1 MLNIA
6 LRTLRARWATFA
18 GSFVALALGVGLIA
32 TMGLALAAT
41 LNAPHRAP
49 ERFAAAPVVVRGTDT
64 LRVTTAH
71 GVREKRLDRPR
82 PVPAATAAALARLG
96 RTVQDRTFPVRA
108 DGTPAGTVGHAWSAA
123 AFTPYR
129 LTAGRA
135 PATPGEIVTTGGWAA
150 PGARV
155 TLHTPDGVSA
165 ARTVVGTVVRTVVG
179 TAPDSGF
186 EDPGFEDPGFE
197 DPGFEDP
204 GFEDP
209 GFEHAGFEHAVFF
222 TDAEA
227 ARLAPRIDTVVVYAD
242 PAAVRASA
250 PGDLDVLTG
259 DDRRRADP
267 DPDRDSE
274 ALTTVNALLGTA
286 GGVTG
291 FVSVFVVAST
301 FAFAVAQRRREFAL
315 LRAAGAAPRQLRRLV
330 IVEAAVVGAVAS
342 AAGCVLGRFGA
353 PRLAAWLVDADI
365 APSWFA
371 IGGDAWPYW
380 TAFGT
385 GLGVALAGAWAA
397 SRRAGRVGP
406 MEALR
411 EASVDRRTM
420 TAGRWVAGGGLL
432 LLGLGLLVRQ
442 VLTDP
447 SDALHRKT
455 YTTQPML
462 LITAFALLAP
472 VVVGPLTK
480 ALAWLP
486 ARLPGIAGR
495 LVRENVLAGVRRTAA
510 VAAPVLITVALAGSL
525 LGVTATVNAAKAAE
539 TRAQSAA
546 DFVVTSDAGGLDAA
560 TVARV
565 RALPGLD
572 AAAIAPTTVYR
583 LEDGVALVKDEAR
596 AVDPAALAAV
606 TNLPVTAGKVTDLD
620 DRSIVVNEEWPQH
633 TVGSQVDVWLGDG
646 RRTSLRIAAVLR
658 TGTGGNGAYVTPLNA
673 PGAAPDRIDVR
684 LRAGTDAGR
693 AGTDAGRAAGAAAA
707 LRAAVAPGGGHVLS
721 KEQWLA
727 VSYPATSRQTRIG
740 TLLVLGIALLYSCI
754 ALANTLVMATADR
767 VRDLAVLRLAGAT
780 LGQVLRLVAAEAL
793 LIVAVGTTL
802 GAGVAALN
810 LLGVKA
816 ALAALSVPSS
826 PVVIP
831 WTATGAAVAV
841 CALLAVPA
849 AVIPAR
855 LALRGRAVGLVG
867 GRE

>member
-1 MLNIA
+1 MLRIA
-6 LRTLRARWATFA
+6 LRTLRTRWATFT

-41 LNAPHRAP
+41 VDAPHRAP

-64 LRVTTAH
+64 LRVDTAH
-71 GVREKRLDRPR
+71 GVREKRLGHPR
-82 PVPAATAAALARLG
+82 PVPAATAAALTRLG

-108 DGTPAGTVGHAWSAA
+108 DGAPAGTVGHAWSAA

-135 PATPGEIVTTGGWAA
+135 PAAPGEIVTTGGWAA

-155 TLHTPDGVSA
+155 TLHTPDGGSA
-165 ARTVVGTVVRTVVG
+165 ARTVVGTARTVVGTVVG

-186 EDPGFEDPGFE
+186 EHAD
-197 DPGFEDP
+197 
-204 GFEDP
+204 
-209 GFEHAGFEHAVFF
+209 FEHADFEHAVFF

-242 PAAVRASA
+242 PAAVRAST

-267 DPDRDSE
+267 GPDRDSE

-330 IVEAAVVGAVAS
+330 IIEAAVVGAVAS

-353 PRLAAWLVDADI
+353 PRLAAWLVETGI
-365 APSWFA
+365 APSWFTV
-371 IGGDAWPYW
+371 GDDAWPYW

-411 EASVDRRTM
+411 EASVDSRTM
-420 TAGRWVAGGGLL
+420 TAGRWTAGGGLL

-442 VLTDP
+442 LLTDP

-486 ARLPGIAGR
+486 ARLPGVTGR

-546 DFVVTSDAGGLDAA
+546 DFVVTSDAGGLDPA

-565 RALPGLD
+565 RELPGLD

-583 LEDGVALVKDEAR
+583 LEDGVALVRDEAR

-606 TNLPVTAGKVTDLD
+606 TTLPVTAGKVTDLD
-620 DRSIVVNEEWPQH
+620 DRSIVVNEEWPEH
-633 TVGSQVDVWLGDG
+633 TVGSQVAVWLGDG

-673 PGAAPDRIDVR
+673 PGSSPDRIDVR
-684 LRAGTDAGR
+684 IRPGTDVRRSA
-693 AGTDAGRAAGAAAA
+693 DA

-727 VSYPATSRQTRIG
+727 ASYPATSRQTRIG
-740 TLLVLGIALLYSCI
+740 ILLVLGIALLYSGI

-780 LGQVLRLVAAEAL
+780 MGQVLRMVAAEAL

-816 ALAALSVPSS
+816 ALAALSVPS

-831 WTATGAAVAV
+831 WTTTGTTVAV

-855 LALRGRAVGLVG
+855 LALRGRAVELAG

>member
-1 MLNIA
+1 MLCGRPAADWLERMLNIA

-41 LNAPHRAP
+41 IDAPHRAP

-108 DGTPAGTVGHAWSAA
+108 DGAPAGTVGHAWSAA

-155 TLHTPDGVSA
+155 TLHTPDGGSA

-179 TAPDSGF
+179 TAPDAGS
-186 EDPGFEDPGFE
+186 EDPGFED
-197 DPGFEDP
+197 
-204 GFEDP
+204 
-209 GFEHAGFEHAVFF
+209 AVFF

-259 DDRRRADP
+259 DGRRRADP
-267 DPDRDSE
+267 DPDRDNE

-330 IVEAAVVGAVAS
+330 IVEAAVVGALAS

-442 VLTDP
+442 LLTDP

-472 VVVGPLTK
+472 VVVGSLTK

-486 ARLPGIAGR
+486 ARLPGVAGR

-539 TRAQSAA
+539 TRAQVAA
-546 DFVVTSDAGGLDAA
+546 DFVVTSDAGGLDPA

-572 AAAIAPTTVYR
+572 AAALAPTTVYR

-620 DRSIVVNEEWPQH
+620 DRSIVVNEEWPQP

-673 PGAAPDRIDVR
+673 PGASPDRIDVR
-684 LRAGTDAGR
+684 LRAGT
-693 AGTDAGRAAGAAAA
+693 GTEAEAEADAGRAAGATAAAAA

-727 VSYPATSRQTRIG
+727 ASYPATSRQTRIG

-780 LGQVLRLVAAEAL
+780 LGQVLRMVAAEAL

-816 ALAALSVPSS
+816 ALTALSVPS

-855 LALRGRAVGLVG
+855 LALRGRAVELVG

>member
-41 LNAPHRAP
+41 LDAPHRAP

-108 DGTPAGTVGHAWSAA
+108 DGAPAGTVGHAWSAA

-129 LTAGRA
+129 LTSGRA

-155 TLHTPDGVSA
+155 MLHTPDGVSA
-165 ARTVVGTVVRTVVG
+165 GRTVVGTVVG
-179 TAPDSGF
+179 AAPDA
-186 EDPGFEDPGFE
+186 
-197 DPGFEDP
+197 
-204 GFEDP
+204 

-486 ARLPGIAGR
+486 ARLPGVAGR
-495 LVRENVLAGVRRTAA
+495 LVRENVLAGVRRTAS

-546 DFVVTSDAGGLDAA
+546 DFVVTSDAGGLDPA

-596 AVDPAALAAV
+596 AVDAAALAAV
-606 TNLPVTAGKVTDLD
+606 TNLPATAGKVTDLD

-693 AGTDAGRAAGAAAA
+693 AGTDAGRAGTDAGRAAAAAAA

>member
-41 LNAPHRAP
+41 LDAPHRAP

-82 PVPAATAAALARLG
+82 PVPAATAAVLARLG

-108 DGTPAGTVGHAWSAA
+108 DGAPAGTVGHAWSAA

-129 LTAGRA
+129 LTSGRA

-155 TLHTPDGVSA
+155 MLHTPDGVSA
-165 ARTVVGTVVRTVVG
+165 GRTVVGTVVG
-179 TAPDSGF
+179 AAPDA
-186 EDPGFEDPGFE
+186 
-197 DPGFEDP
+197 
-204 GFEDP
+204 

-486 ARLPGIAGR
+486 ARLPGVAGR
-495 LVRENVLAGVRRTAA
+495 LVRENVLAGVRRTAS

-546 DFVVTSDAGGLDAA
+546 DFVVTSDAGGLDPA

-606 TNLPVTAGKVTDLD
+606 TNLPATAGKVTDLD

-693 AGTDAGRAAGAAAA
+693 AGTDAGRAGTDAGRAAAAAAA

>member
-1 MLNIA
+1 MLRIA
-6 LRTLRARWATFA
+6 LRTLRARWATFT

-41 LNAPHRAP
+41 VDAPHRAP

-64 LRVTTAH
+64 LRVATAH

-108 DGTPAGTVGHAWSAA
+108 DGAPAGTVGHPWSAA

-135 PATPGEIVTTGGWAA
+135 PAAPGEIVTTGGWAA

-155 TLHTPDGVSA
+155 TLHTPDGAGA
-165 ARTVVGTVVRTVVG
+165 ARTVVGTVAGSVVGTVVG
-179 TAPDSGF
+179 TVPD
-186 EDPGFEDPGFE
+186 
-197 DPGFEDP
+197 
-204 GFEDP
+204 
-209 GFEHAGFEHAVFF
+209 AGFEHAVFF

-242 PAAVRASA
+242 PATVRAST

-267 DPDRDSE
+267 DPDRDGE

-342 AAGCVLGRFGA
+342 AAGCALGRLGA

-365 APSWFA
+365 APSWFR
-371 IGGDAWPYW
+371 IGDAAWPYW
-380 TAFGT
+380 TAFAT

-411 EASVDRRTM
+411 EASVDSRTM
-420 TAGRWVAGGGLL
+420 TAGRWTAGGGLL

-472 VVVGPLTK
+472 VVVGPLTR

-486 ARLPGIAGR
+486 ARLPGVAGR

-546 DFVVTSDAGGLDAA
+546 DFVVTSDAGGLDPV

-565 RALPGLD
+565 RELPGLD
-572 AAAIAPTTVYR
+572 AAAFAPTTVYR

-596 AVDPAALAAV
+596 AVDPAALAALAAV
-606 TNLPVTAGKVTDLD
+606 TNLPVAAGKVTDLD
-620 DRSIVVNEEWPQH
+620 DRSIVVNEEWPEH
-633 TVGSQVDVWLGDG
+633 TVGSRVDVWLGDG

-673 PGAAPDRIDVR
+673 PGSSPDRIDVR
-684 LRAGTDAGR
+684 LRPGTDAGG
-693 AGTDAGRAAGAAAA
+693 AVAAASA

-727 VSYPATSRQTRIG
+727 ASYPATSRQTRIG

-780 LGQVLRLVAAEAL
+780 MGQVLRMVAAEAL

-802 GAGVAALN
+802 GVGVAALN
-810 LLGVKA
+810 LLGVEA
-816 ALAALSVPSS
+816 ALAALSVPS

-855 LALRGRAVGLVG
+855 LALRGRAVELAGA
-867 GRE
+867 RE